1 MPPNLPRRRLLGLQE
16 EPRSF
21 SLAAYYKNRPPSSA
35 EDACAGIHE
44 ELQGHVEA
52 TRVGLGDGTAGTC
65 ASVPSLPEL
74 QDEEINLATASTI
87 LSDIE
92 HGTDVLDIRLKGSA
106 AAHVLPGRVSIGLA
120 RETFLRGSVAGV
132 QIRYRHQGRHW
143 CDTLMRTPT
152 GARIVR
158 IATDR
163 VGRPGG

>member
-21 SLAAYYKNRPPSSA
+21 SLAAYYGGRPAPPEPDPCATVPA
-35 EDACAGIHE
+35 E
-44 ELQGHVEA
+44 LRGHVEA

-65 ASVPSLPEL
+65 ASVPSLPTL
-74 QDEEINLATASTI
+74 QDEEINLTTASTI

-92 HGTDVLDIRLKGSA
+92 HGADVLDVRLKGSA
-106 AAHVLPGRVSIGLA
+106 SAHVLPGRVSIGLA

-158 IATDR
+158 LETDR